1 MVSLAA
7 LYSFLQPSL
16 CCLRSPELIDQP
28 MGAQPHS
35 PRLLPAPDTEFHFL
49 GTLLPIPHAH
59 LLLWIVATFIFFFF
73 FPFHISSRFFDLLM
87 WCITLIDLWTR
98 KNSCIPGMN
107 PISSWPMIFLMY
119 CWIQIAGLLLR
130 IFASIFISDIGLH
143 LFSCD
148 ACVWFW
154 YQSDGGLIEW
164 VRKFS
169 FLCNF
174 LEQFWK
180 DRD

>member
-1 MVSLAA
+1 MRVDILGLVPEFGRKAFRFEYYIGWGFVVSVFYYVEICSLFTHFGKIFVMSGGWILSNAFSA
-7 LYSFLQPSL
+7 SIEIVMWLLSF
-16 CCLRSPELIDQP
+16 
-28 MGAQPHS
+28 
-35 PRLLPAPDTEFHFL
+35 F
-49 GTLLPIPHAH
+49 
-59 LLLWIVATFIFFFF
+59 
-73 FPFHISSRFFDLLM
+73 LLM